1 MAWVDLMTDR
11 TAKRILIV
19 EDEFLVALHLEDAL
33 TGMGHQIVGPCTRI
47 QAAMVV
53 ARERSIDFAILDINV
68 AGTPSF
74 PVADI
79 LRQRSIPFVFAS
91 GYGLE
96 GLVDGYRNEIA
107 LRKPYDLEEL
117 RGAIIRI
124 FPELS
129 H

>member
-1 MAWVDLMTDR
+1 MTDR
-11 TAKRILIV
+11 RTKRILIV
-19 EDEFLVALHLEDAL
+19 EDEFLVALHLEDVL

-47 QAAMVV
+47 EVAMAV
-53 ARERSIDFAILDINV
+53 ARESSIDFALLDINV

-74 PVADI
+74 AVADI

-96 GLVDGYRNEIA
+96 GLVDGYRNETA

-117 RGAIIRI
+117 KVAIARI

>member
-1 MAWVDLMTDR
+1 MADR

-33 TGMGHQIVGPCTRI
+33 AGMGHQIVGPCTRI
-47 QAAMVV
+47 EAAIAVV
-53 ARERSIDFAILDINV
+53 RERNIDFAILDINV

-117 RGAIIRI
+117 RDAIIRI